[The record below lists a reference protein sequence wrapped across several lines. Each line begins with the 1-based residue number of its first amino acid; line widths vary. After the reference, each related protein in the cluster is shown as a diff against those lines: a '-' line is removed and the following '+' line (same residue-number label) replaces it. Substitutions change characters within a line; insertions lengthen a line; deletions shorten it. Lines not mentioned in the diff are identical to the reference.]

1 MTKWWSL
8 NPYFNDECS
17 RKRFS
22 EKQAEQWWAENRARV
37 YEQYNVHMI
46 DKSSVGV
53 GSEDLAHW
61 HMKIIICKWNDIFH
75 KYSLTYW
82 EVILID

>member
-1 MTKWWSL
+1 MTLRDDLSHGYIEEKL
-8 NPYFNDECS
+8 NGFWNFECS

-22 EKQAEQWWAENRARV
+22 EKQAEHWWAENRARV

-53 GSEDLAHW
+53 GVGSEDLAH
-61 HMKIIICKWNDIFH
+61 
-75 KYSLTYW
+75 
-82 EVILID
+82 

>member
-1 MTKWWSL
+1 MA
-8 NPYFNDECS
+8 PFIVVECS

-37 YEQYNVHMI
+37 YEQYNACMA

-53 GSEDLAHW
+53 GSVDLAH
-61 HMKIIICKWNDIFH
+61 
-75 KYSLTYW
+75 
-82 EVILID
+82 

>member
-1 MTKWWSL
+1 MSSRNEFDHGSSGAVL
-8 NPYFNDECS
+8 NFDQIYKCS

-37 YEQYNVHMI
+37 YEQYNVRMI

-53 GSEDLAHW
+53 GSEDLTH
-61 HMKIIICKWNDIFH
+61 
-75 KYSLTYW
+75 
-82 EVILID
+82 